1 MILLALL
8 IEGEQHIEAE
18 CDGITGTLPTFTTD
32 YATVAVQ
39 CAAALKEADPGAAV
53 SLDLRDVDCDWT
65 AVEALGQA
73 VDALQLVLTVATAWR
88 MRTATAKALA

>member
-1 MILLALL
+1 MIVLALL
-8 IEGEQHIEAE
+8 IEGDSHVDAE
-18 CDGITGTLPTFTTD
+18 FDGVTGTLPTFGTD
-32 YATVAVQ
+32 YASIAVE

-53 SLDLRDVDCDWT
+53 TLELQEIECDWT

-88 MRTATAKALA
+88 IRRATSVAA